1 MTELGKE
8 LNIAVR
14 LKEDTMYKKMKED
27 FESEYP
33 DTDIA
38 ALHYAHH

>member
-8 LNIAVR
+8 LNAALR
-14 LKEDTMYKKMKED
+14 LKEDTMYNKRQEE
-27 FESEYP
+27 FENEYP

>member
-8 LNIAVR
+8 LNAALR
-14 LKEDTMYKKMKED
+14 LKEDTMYSKRQED
-27 FESEYP
+27 FENEHT